1 MTLRNVEINRC
12 QVNPVLLP
20 SLLTIG
26 IWKNLEE
33 HYRDQEKKFSS
44 RNIYQSKPTEKDLG

>member
-1 MTLRNVEINRC
+1 MTLRNVEINKC

-33 HYRDQEKKFSS
+33 RYRDQSRERNHCFS
-44 RNIYQSKPTEKDLG
+44 RVNITYAK